1 MLFFLGKGILG
12 KAFATIYFGD
22 ILNSVLGNPIGRLV
36 DRLSGKTTTK
46 AAKDNLNL
54 NKKLLNMN
62 DGRGVPTRS
71 GAMRF
76 LGDGS
81 GKLDDAPDI
90 VPTNQSVLNDIAKNQ
105 GLSIGSTVPPE
116 IDSKKMMVDGFAGM
130 VGIIEQI
137 NKNIEAIG
145 NSLVESAAI
154 EAANRKQLMEDL
166 EEEIT
171 QKGKTR
177 SRTRFERSIF
187 NFVSTRKNNIQTI
200 TGNVANDLSK
210 ALLTSLGLELAAN
223 LPDGDDDDKI
233 ITETEKALEK
243 YGYNK
248 DDYKLVPQPDG
259 NFKVVPNTDGAE
271 SSSDNIEE
279 GTTETNQGF
288 LKLPKS
294 LSTPDLLEFM
304 DGDSIFNQE
313 DLLEFMDGDSI
324 FNQEVIQQ
332 RKNEL
337 SLSNNINAA
346 DSLSPNVSVNNLVAQ
361 LPLDSV
367 SGSTQII
374 DLRKAEEIAGGDD
387 TAASSATSQLDTA
400 IADLD
405 PSRKLSV
412 YESFVRSV

>member
-1 MLFFLGKGILG
+1 MFFFLGKGLLG
-12 KAFATIYFGD
+12 RTATTLFYGD
-22 ILNSVLGNPIGRLV
+22 LLNDILGNPIGGLV

-54 NKKLLNMN
+54 NKKLLNMRDG

-137 NKNIEAIG
+137 NRNIEAIG

-166 EEEIT
+166 EEEISE
-171 QKGKTR
+171 KGKKR
-177 SRTRFERSIF
+177 SRTRFERSVF
-187 NFVSTRKNNIQTI
+187 NFVSTRKNNIQTV

-223 LPDGDDDDKI
+223 LPEGENEDDI
-233 ITETEKALEK
+233 LNQTEKSLEK
-243 YGYNK
+243 YGFNK
-248 DDYKLVPQPDG
+248 DDYELVPQPDG
-259 NFKVVPNTDGAE
+259 NFKLILKTDKEE
-271 SSSDNIEE
+271 SNSNNIEKN
-279 GTTETNQGF
+279 TENKLGF

-294 LSTPDLLEFM
+294 LSTDDLLEFLI
-304 DGDSIFNQE
+304 DEPIFNQK
-313 DLLEFMDGDSI
+313 
-324 FNQEVIQQ
+324 VIQN

-337 SLSNNINAA
+337 SLNNNINSV

-361 LPLDSV
+361 LPLDNF

-374 DLRKAEEIAGGDD
+374 DLRKAEEIVGGND

>member
-1 MLFFLGKGILG
+1 MLFFLGKGIFG

-22 ILNSVLGNPIGRLV
+22 ILNSVLGNPIGGLV

-54 NKKLLNMN
+54 NQKLLNMN

-171 QKGKTR
+171 EKGKTR
-177 SRTRFERSIF
+177 SRTRFERSVF

-271 SSSDNIEE
+271 SSSDNIEKD
-279 GTTETNQGF
+279 TIETNKGF

-304 DGDSIFNQE
+304 DGDSIFNQK
-313 DLLEFMDGDSI
+313 
-324 FNQEVIQQ
+324 VIQN

-337 SLSNNINAA
+337 SLNNNINSV

-361 LPLDSV
+361 LPLDNF

-374 DLRKAEEIAGGDD
+374 DLRKAEEIVGGND

>member
-1 MLFFLGKGILG
+1 MLFFLGKGLLG
-12 KAFATIYFGD
+12 KTASTLFYGEL
-22 ILNSVLGNPIGRLV
+22 LNNILGNPIGRLV
-36 DRLSGKTTTK
+36 DRLSGKTTTE

-54 NKKLLNMN
+54 NKKLLNMRGG
-62 DGRGVPTRS
+62 DGRGVPTRG

-137 NKNIEAIG
+137 NRNIEAIG

-166 EEEIT
+166 QEEIT
-171 QKGKTR
+171 EKGKTR
-177 SRTRFERSIF
+177 SRTRFERSVF
-187 NFVSTRKNNIQTI
+187 NFVSTRKNNIQTV

-223 LPDGDDDDKI
+223 IPDGDDEDQI
-233 ITETEKALEK
+233 ITDTEKALEK

-248 DDYKLVPQPDG
+248 DDFKLVPQPDG
-259 NFKVVPNTDGAE
+259 TFKVVPNTDGTE

-294 LSTPDLLEFM
+294 LSTDDLLEFIV
-304 DGDSIFNQE
+304 DDPIFNQK
-313 DLLEFMDGDSI
+313 
-324 FNQEVIQQ
+324 VIQN

-337 SLSNNINAA
+337 SLNNNINAA
-346 DSLSPNVSVNNLVAQ
+346 NSLSPNVAVNNLVAQ
-361 LPLDSV
+361 LPLDSF

-374 DLRKAEEIAGGDD
+374 DLRKAEEIASGGD

>member
-1 MLFFLGKGILG
+1 MLFFLGKGLLG
-12 KAFATIYFGD
+12 KTASTLFYGEL
-22 ILNSVLGNPIGRLV
+22 LNNILGNPIGRLV
-36 DRLSGKTTTK
+36 DRLSGKTTTTK
-46 AAKDNLNL
+46 EAKDNLNL

-62 DGRGVPTRS
+62 DGRGAPTRS

-137 NKNIEAIG
+137 NRNIEAIG

-166 EEEIT
+166 QEEIT
-171 QKGKTR
+171 EKGKTR
-177 SRTRFERSIF
+177 SRTRFERSVF
-187 NFVSTRKNNIQTI
+187 NFVSTRKNNIQTV

-223 LPDGDDDDKI
+223 IPDGDDEDQI
-233 ITETEKALEK
+233 ITDTEKALEK

-248 DDYKLVPQPDG
+248 DDFKLVPQPDG
-259 NFKVVPNTDGAE
+259 TFKVVPNTDGTE

-294 LSTPDLLEFM
+294 FSTPDLLEFL
-304 DGDSIFNQE
+304 DGNSIFNQK
-313 DLLEFMDGDSI
+313 
-324 FNQEVIQQ
+324 VIQN

-337 SLSNNINAA
+337 SLNNNINAA
-346 DSLSPNVSVNNLVAQ
+346 NSLSPNVSVNNLVAQ
-361 LPLDSV
+361 LPLDSF

>member
-1 MLFFLGKGILG
+1 MFFFLGKGLLG
-12 KAFATIYFGD
+12 RTATTLFYGD
-22 ILNSVLGNPIGRLV
+22 LLNDILGNPIGGLV

-54 NKKLLNMN
+54 NKKLLNMRDG

-105 GLSIGSTVPPE
+105 GLSISSTVPPE

-166 EEEIT
+166 EEEISE
-171 QKGKTR
+171 KGKKR
-177 SRTRFERSIF
+177 SRTRFERSVF
-187 NFVSTRKNNIQTI
+187 NFVSTRKNNIQTV

-223 LPDGDDDDKI
+223 LPEGENEDDI
-233 ITETEKALEK
+233 LNQTEKSLEK
-243 YGYNK
+243 YGFNK
-248 DDYKLVPQPDG
+248 DDYELVPQPDG
-259 NFKVVPNTDGAE
+259 TFKLILKTDKEE
-271 SSSDNIEE
+271 SNSNNIEE
-279 GTTETNQGF
+279 NTENKLGF

-294 LSTPDLLEFM
+294 LSTDDLLEFLI
-304 DGDSIFNQE
+304 DEPIFNQK
-313 DLLEFMDGDSI
+313 
-324 FNQEVIQQ
+324 VIQN

-337 SLSNNINAA
+337 SLNNNINSV

-361 LPLDSV
+361 LPLDNF

-374 DLRKAEEIAGGDD
+374 DLRKAEEIVGGND

>member
-1 MLFFLGKGILG
+1 MLFFLGKGLLG
-12 KAFATIYFGD
+12 KTASTLFYGD
-22 ILNSVLGNPIGRLV
+22 LLNSLLGNPIGRLV

-46 AAKDNLNL
+46 EAKDNLNL

-166 EEEIT
+166 EEEISE
-171 QKGKTR
+171 KGKKR
-177 SRTRFERSIF
+177 SRTRFERSVF
-187 NFVSTRKNNIQTI
+187 NFVSTRKNNIQTV

-223 LPDGDDDDKI
+223 LPEGENEDDI
-233 ITETEKALEK
+233 LNQTEKSLEK
-243 YGYNK
+243 YGFNK
-248 DDYKLVPQPDG
+248 DDYELVPQPDG
-259 NFKVVPNTDGAE
+259 NFKLILKTDKEE
-271 SSSDNIEE
+271 SNSNNIEE
-279 GTTETNQGF
+279 NTENKLGF

-294 LSTPDLLEFM
+294 LSTDDLLEFLI
-304 DGDSIFNQE
+304 DEPIFNQK
-313 DLLEFMDGDSI
+313 
-324 FNQEVIQQ
+324 VIQN

-337 SLSNNINAA
+337 SLNNNINSV

-361 LPLDSV
+361 LPLDNF

-374 DLRKAEEIAGGDD
+374 DLRKAEEIVGGND

>member
-12 KAFATIYFGD
+12 KTASTLFYGD
-22 ILNSVLGNPIGRLV
+22 LLNSLLGNPIGRLV

-46 AAKDNLNL
+46 EAKDNLNL

-62 DGRGVPTRS
+62 DGRGAPTRS

-166 EEEIT
+166 EEEISE
-171 QKGKTR
+171 KGKKR
-177 SRTRFERSIF
+177 SRTRFERSVF
-187 NFVSTRKNNIQTI
+187 NFVSTRKNNIQTV

-223 LPDGDDDDKI
+223 LPEGENEDDI
-233 ITETEKALEK
+233 LNQTEKSLEK
-243 YGYNK
+243 YGFNK
-248 DDYKLVPQPDG
+248 DDYELVPQPDG
-259 NFKVVPNTDGAE
+259 NFKLKLKTDKEE
-271 SSSDNIEE
+271 SNSNNIEE
-279 GTTETNQGF
+279 NTENKLGF

-294 LSTPDLLEFM
+294 LSTDDLLEFLI
-304 DGDSIFNQE
+304 DEPIFNQK
-313 DLLEFMDGDSI
+313 
-324 FNQEVIQQ
+324 VIQN

-337 SLSNNINAA
+337 SLNNNINSV

-361 LPLDSV
+361 LPLDNF

-374 DLRKAEEIAGGDD
+374 DLRKAEEIVGGND

>member
-1 MLFFLGKGILG
+1 MLFLPFLGKGIFG
-12 KAFATIYFGD
+12 KAISTIIYGE
-22 ILNSVLGNPIGRLV
+22 IINNVLGNPVGKFI
-36 DRLSGKTTTK
+36 DRLSGKTTTTRTT
-46 AAKDNLNL
+46 KDNLNL
-54 NKKLLNMN
+54 NKKLLNMK
-62 DGRGVPTRS
+62 DGGGSPTRG

-171 QKGKTR
+171 EKGKTR
-177 SRTRFERSIF
+177 SRTRFERSVF

-210 ALLTSLGLELAAN
+210 ALLTSLGLELAAS
-223 LPDGDDDDKI
+223 LPDGDDEDKI
-233 ITETEKALEK
+233 ITDTEKALEK

-259 NFKVVPNTDGAE
+259 TFKVVPNTDGTE

-279 GTTETNQGF
+279 NTENKLGF

-294 LSTPDLLEFM
+294 LSTD
-304 DGDSIFNQE
+304 

-374 DLRKAEEIAGGDD
+374 DLRKAEEIVGGDD

>member
-12 KAFATIYFGD
+12 KTARTLFYGEL
-22 ILNSVLGNPIGRLV
+22 LNNILGNPIGRLV

-171 QKGKTR
+171 EKGKTR
-177 SRTRFERSIF
+177 SRTRFERSVF

-223 LPDGDDDDKI
+223 LPDGDDEDKI
-233 ITETEKALEK
+233 ISDTEKALEK

-248 DDYKLVPQPDG
+248 DDFKLVPQPDG
-259 NFKVVPNTDGAE
+259 NFKVVPNTDETE

-294 LSTPDLLEFM
+294 LSTDDLLEFIV
-304 DGDSIFNQE
+304 DDPIFNK
-313 DLLEFMDGDSI
+313 
-324 FNQEVIQQ
+324 EVIQN

-346 DSLSPNVSVNNLVAQ
+346 NSLSPNVSVNNLVAQ
-361 LPLDSV
+361 LPLDSF

>member
-1 MLFFLGKGILG
+1 MLFFLGKGIFG

-259 NFKVVPNTDGAE
+259 NFKVVPNTDETE

-294 LSTPDLLEFM
+294 LSTDDLLEFIV
-304 DGDSIFNQE
+304 DDPIFNK
-313 DLLEFMDGDSI
+313 
-324 FNQEVIQQ
+324 EVIQN

-346 DSLSPNVSVNNLVAQ
+346 NSLSPNVSVNNLVAQ
-361 LPLDSV
+361 LPLDSF

>member
-1 MLFFLGKGILG
+1 MLFLPFLGKGILG

-22 ILNSVLGNPIGRLV
+22 ILNSVLGNPIGGFV

-46 AAKDNLNL
+46 TTKDNLNL
-54 NKKLLNMN
+54 NKKLLNMK
-62 DGRGVPTRS
+62 DGGVPTRG

-105 GLSIGSTVPPE
+105 GLSISSTVPPE

-137 NKNIEAIG
+137 NRNIEAIG

-166 EEEIT
+166 EEEISE
-171 QKGKTR
+171 KGKKR

-187 NFVSTRKNNIQTI
+187 NFVSTRKNNIQTV

-223 LPDGDDDDKI
+223 LPDGDDEEEI
-233 ITETEKALEK
+233 LTQTEKALEQ

-248 DDYKLVPQPDG
+248 DDYKLIPLPDG
-259 NFKVVPNTDGAE
+259 NFKLVPNTDTKE
-271 SSSDNIEE
+271 SDNTEE
-279 GTTETNQGF
+279 DIIETNKGF
-288 LKLPKS
+288 VKLPKS
-294 LSTPDLLEFM
+294 FSTDDLLEFM
-304 DGDSIFNQE
+304 DVKPINFN
-313 DLLEFMDGDSI
+313 S
-324 FNQEVIQQ
+324 EVVQK
-332 RKNEL
+332 RKNQL
-337 SLSNNINAA
+337 NLSNNINAA

-361 LPLDSV
+361 LPLDSF

-374 DLRKAEEIAGGDD
+374 DLRKAEEIASGGD

-405 PSRKLSV
+405 PSRKVSV

>member
-1 MLFFLGKGILG
+1 MLFFLGKGLLG
-12 KAFATIYFGD
+12 KTASTLFYGEL
-22 ILNSVLGNPIGRLV
+22 LNNILGNPIGRLV
-36 DRLSGKTTTK
+36 DRLSGKTTTTK
-46 AAKDNLNL
+46 EAKDNLNL

-62 DGRGVPTRS
+62 DGRGAPTRS

-166 EEEIT
+166 QEEIT
-171 QKGKTR
+171 EKGKTR
-177 SRTRFERSIF
+177 SRTRFERSVF
-187 NFVSTRKNNIQTI
+187 NFVSTRKNNIQTV

-223 LPDGDDDDKI
+223 LPEGENEDDI
-233 ITETEKALEK
+233 LNQTEKSLEK
-243 YGYNK
+243 YGFNK
-248 DDYKLVPQPDG
+248 DDYELVPQPDG
-259 NFKVVPNTDGAE
+259 NFKLKLKTDKEE
-271 SSSDNIEE
+271 SNSNNIEE
-279 GTTETNQGF
+279 NTENKLGF

-294 LSTPDLLEFM
+294 LSTD
-304 DGDSIFNQE
+304 

>member
-12 KAFATIYFGD
+12 KTASTLFYGEL
-22 ILNSVLGNPIGRLV
+22 LNNILGNPIGRLV
-36 DRLSGKTTTK
+36 DRLSGKTTTE

-137 NKNIEAIG
+137 NRNIEAIG

-223 LPDGDDDDKI
+223 LPDGENEDDI
-233 ITETEKALEK
+233 ITQTEKSLEK

-248 DDYKLVPQPDG
+248 DDFKLVPQPDG
-259 NFKVVPNTDGAE
+259 TFKVVPNTDGTE
-271 SSSDNIEE
+271 SSSDNIE
-279 GTTETNQGF
+279 GDTVETNQGF

-294 LSTPDLLEFM
+294 LSTDDLLEFLI
-304 DGDSIFNQE
+304 DEPIFNQK
-313 DLLEFMDGDSI
+313 
-324 FNQEVIQQ
+324 VIQN

-337 SLSNNINAA
+337 SLNNNINSV

-361 LPLDSV
+361 LPLDSF

-374 DLRKAEEIAGGDD
+374 DLRKAEEIVGGDD
-387 TAASSATSQLDTA
+387 AAASSATSQLDTA

>member
-1 MLFFLGKGILG
+1 MLFFLGKGLLG
-12 KAFATIYFGD
+12 KTASTLFYGEL
-22 ILNSVLGNPIGRLV
+22 LNNILGNPIGKLV
-36 DRLSGKTTTK
+36 DRLSGKTTTE

-166 EEEIT
+166 EEEISE
-171 QKGKTR
+171 KGKKR
-177 SRTRFERSIF
+177 SRTRFERSVF
-187 NFVSTRKNNIQTI
+187 NFVSTRKNNIQTV

-223 LPDGDDDDKI
+223 LPEGENEDDI
-233 ITETEKALEK
+233 LNQTEKSLEK
-243 YGYNK
+243 YGFNK
-248 DDYKLVPQPDG
+248 DDYELVPQPDG
-259 NFKVVPNTDGAE
+259 NFKLILKTDKEE
-271 SSSDNIEE
+271 SNSNNIEE
-279 GTTETNQGF
+279 NTENKLGF

-294 LSTPDLLEFM
+294 LSTDDLLEFLI
-304 DGDSIFNQE
+304 DEPIFNQK
-313 DLLEFMDGDSI
+313 
-324 FNQEVIQQ
+324 VIQN

-337 SLSNNINAA
+337 SLNNNINSV

-361 LPLDSV
+361 LPLDNF

-374 DLRKAEEIAGGDD
+374 DLRKAEEIVGGND

>member
-1 MLFFLGKGILG
+1 MLFFLGKGLLG
-12 KAFATIYFGD
+12 KTASTLFYGEL
-22 ILNSVLGNPIGRLV
+22 LNNILGNPIGRLV
-36 DRLSGKTTTK
+36 DRLSGKTTTE

-54 NKKLLNMN
+54 NKKLLNMK
-62 DGRGVPTRS
+62 DGRGAPTRS

-137 NKNIEAIG
+137 NRNIEAIG

-210 ALLTSLGLELAAN
+210 ALLTALGVELAAN
-223 LPDGDDDDKI
+223 IPDGDDEDQI
-233 ITETEKALEK
+233 ITDTEKALEK

-248 DDYKLVPQPDG
+248 DDFKLVPQPNG
-259 NFKVVPNTDGAE
+259 TFKVVPNTDETE
-271 SSSDNIEE
+271 SSSDNIDNIEE
-279 GTTETNQGF
+279 KNYRKFGF

-294 LSTPDLLEFM
+294 LSTDDLLKFLIDEPV
-304 DGDSIFNQE
+304 FNQK
-313 DLLEFMDGDSI
+313 
-324 FNQEVIQQ
+324 VIQN

-337 SLSNNINAA
+337 SLNNNINSV

-361 LPLDSV
+361 LPLDSF

-374 DLRKAEEIAGGDD
+374 DLRKAEEIVGGND

>member
-12 KAFATIYFGD
+12 KTASTLFYGEL
-22 ILNSVLGNPIGRLV
+22 LNNILGNPIGRLV
-36 DRLSGKTTTK
+36 DRLSGKTTTE

-171 QKGKTR
+171 EKGKTR
-177 SRTRFERSIF
+177 SRTRFERSVF

-223 LPDGDDDDKI
+223 HPDGDDDDDKI

-259 NFKVVPNTDGAE
+259 NFKLVPNTDETE

-294 LSTPDLLEFM
+294 LSTP
-304 DGDSIFNQE
+304 

-374 DLRKAEEIAGGDD
+374 DLRKAEEIVGGND

-412 YESFVRSV
+412 YESLVRSV

>member
-1 MLFFLGKGILG
+1 MLFLPFLGKGIFG
-12 KAFATIYFGD
+12 KAISTIIYGE
-22 ILNSVLGNPIGRLV
+22 IINNVLGNPVGKFI
-36 DRLSGKTTTK
+36 DRLSGKTTTRTT
-46 AAKDNLNL
+46 KDNLNL

-62 DGRGVPTRS
+62 GGDGRGVPTRS

-105 GLSIGSTVPPE
+105 GLSISSTVPPE

-137 NKNIEAIG
+137 NRNIEAIG

-166 EEEIT
+166 EEEISE
-171 QKGKTR
+171 KGKKR
-177 SRTRFERSIF
+177 SKTRFERSVF

-223 LPDGDDDDKI
+223 LPDGDDEEKI
-233 ITETEKALEK
+233 LTETEKALEK
-243 YGYNK
+243 YGFNK
-248 DDYKLVPQPDG
+248 DDFKLVPQPDG
-259 NFKVVPNTDGAE
+259 NFKVVPNPDKE
-271 SSSDNIEE
+271 KSNSNNIEE
-279 GTTETNQGF
+279 GNTENKLGF
-288 LKLPKS
+288 IKLPKS
-294 LSTPDLLEFM
+294 LSTDDLLEFM
-304 DGDSIFNQE
+304 DVKPINFN
-313 DLLEFMDGDSI
+313 S
-324 FNQEVIQQ
+324 EVIQN

-346 DSLSPNVSVNNLVAQ
+346 DSLSPNIAINNINAQ
-361 LPLDSV
+361 IPLDSF

-374 DLRKAEEIAGGDD
+374 DLRKAEEIAGGND

-405 PSRKLSV
+405 PSRKLSL

>member
-12 KAFATIYFGD
+12 KTASTLFYGD
-22 ILNSVLGNPIGRLV
+22 LLNSLLGNPIGRLV

-46 AAKDNLNL
+46 EAKDNLNL

-62 DGRGVPTRS
+62 DGRGAPTRS

-166 EEEIT
+166 QEEIT
-171 QKGKTR
+171 EKGKTR
-177 SRTRFERSIF
+177 SRTRFERSVF
-187 NFVSTRKNNIQTI
+187 NFVSTRKNNIKTV
-200 TGNVANDLSK
+200 TCNVANDLSK

-223 LPDGDDDDKI
+223 LPEGENEDDI
-233 ITETEKALEK
+233 ITQTEKSLEK

-248 DDYKLVPQPDG
+248 DDFKLVPQPDG
-259 NFKVVPNTDGAE
+259 TFKVVPNTDGTE

-294 LSTPDLLEFM
+294 LSTDDLLEFIV
-304 DGDSIFNQE
+304 DDPIFNQK
-313 DLLEFMDGDSI
+313 
-324 FNQEVIQQ
+324 VIQN

-337 SLSNNINAA
+337 SLNNNINAA
-346 DSLSPNVSVNNLVAQ
+346 NSLSPNVSVNNLVAQ
-361 LPLDSV
+361 LPLDSF

>member
-12 KAFATIYFGD
+12 KTASTLFYGEL
-22 ILNSVLGNPIGRLV
+22 LNNILGNSIGRLV

-171 QKGKTR
+171 EKGKTR
-177 SRTRFERSIF
+177 SRTRFERSVF

-259 NFKVVPNTDGAE
+259 NFKLVPNTDETE

-294 LSTPDLLEFM
+294 LSTDDLLEFIV
-304 DGDSIFNQE
+304 DDPIFNK
-313 DLLEFMDGDSI
+313 
-324 FNQEVIQQ
+324 EVIQN

-346 DSLSPNVSVNNLVAQ
+346 NSLSPNVSVNNLVAQ
-361 LPLDSV
+361 LPLDNF

>member
-1 MLFFLGKGILG
+1 MLFFLGKGLLG
-12 KAFATIYFGD
+12 KTASTLFYGEL
-22 ILNSVLGNPIGRLV
+22 LNNILGNPIGRLV
-36 DRLSGKTTTK
+36 DRLSGKTTTTK
-46 AAKDNLNL
+46 EAKDNLNL

-62 DGRGVPTRS
+62 DGRGAPTRS

-171 QKGKTR
+171 EKGKTR
-177 SRTRFERSIF
+177 SRTRFERSVF

-210 ALLTSLGLELAAN
+210 ALLTSLGLELAAS
-223 LPDGDDDDKI
+223 LPDGDDEDQI
-233 ITETEKALEK
+233 ITDTEKALEK

-248 DDYKLVPQPDG
+248 DDFKLVPQPDG
-259 NFKVVPNTDGAE
+259 TFKVVPNTDGTE

-279 GTTETNQGF
+279 GTIETNQGF

-294 LSTPDLLEFM
+294 LSTDDLLEFM
-304 DGDSIFNQE
+304 DVKPINFN
-313 DLLEFMDGDSI
+313 SK
-324 FNQEVIQQ
+324 VIQN

-337 SLSNNINAA
+337 SLNNNINAA
-346 DSLSPNVSVNNLVAQ
+346 NSLSPNVSVNNLVAQ

-374 DLRKAEEIAGGDD
+374 DLRKAEEIVGGND

>member
-1 MLFFLGKGILG
+1 MLFLPFLGKGIFG
-12 KAFATIYFGD
+12 KAISTIFYAD
-22 ILNSVLGNPIGRLV
+22 IINSVLGNPVGGFI
-36 DRLSGKTTTK
+36 DRLAGKTTTTK
-46 AAKDNLNL
+46 TTKDNLNL
-54 NKKLLNMN
+54 NKKLLNMRGG
-62 DGRGVPTRS
+62 DGRGVPTRG
-71 GAMRF
+71 GARRF

-154 EAANRKQLMEDL
+154 EGANRKQLMEDL
-166 EEEIT
+166 EESLAE
-171 QKGKTR
+171 KGKKR

-187 NFVSTRKNNIQTI
+187 NFISTKKNNIQNV

-223 LPDGDDDDKI
+223 LPDGDDEDEI
-233 ITETEKALEK
+233 LRQTEKELEK

-259 NFKVVPNTDGAE
+259 TFKVVPNTDGTE

-279 GTTETNQGF
+279 NTENKLGF

-294 LSTPDLLEFM
+294 LST
-304 DGDSIFNQE
+304 E
-313 DLLEFMDGDSI
+313 DLLEFMDVKPI
-324 FNQEVIQQ
+324 NFNSEVIQN

-361 LPLDSV
+361 LPLDSL

-374 DLRKAEEIAGGDD
+374 DLRKAEEITGGDD

-405 PSRKLSV
+405 PSRKISV
-412 YESFVRSV
+412 YEAFVRSV

>member
-1 MLFFLGKGILG
+1 MLFLPFLGKGIFG
-12 KAFATIYFGD
+12 KAISTIIYGE
-22 ILNSVLGNPIGRLV
+22 IINNVLGNPVGKFI

-46 AAKDNLNL
+46 TTKDNLNL

-62 DGRGVPTRS
+62 GGDGRGVPTRS

-105 GLSIGSTVPPE
+105 GLSISSTVPPE

-137 NKNIEAIG
+137 NRNIEAIG

-166 EEEIT
+166 EEEISE
-171 QKGKTR
+171 KGKKR
-177 SRTRFERSIF
+177 SKTRFERSVF

-223 LPDGDDDDKI
+223 LPEGENEDDI
-233 ITETEKALEK
+233 LNQTEKSLEK

-248 DDYKLVPQPDG
+248 DDYELVPQPDG
-259 NFKVVPNTDGAE
+259 NFKLKLKTDKEE
-271 SSSDNIEE
+271 SNSNNIEE
-279 GTTETNQGF
+279 NTENKLGF

-294 LSTPDLLEFM
+294 LSTDDLLEFLI
-304 DGDSIFNQE
+304 DEPIFNQK
-313 DLLEFMDGDSI
+313 
-324 FNQEVIQQ
+324 VIQN

-337 SLSNNINAA
+337 SLNNNINSV

-361 LPLDSV
+361 LPLDNF

-374 DLRKAEEIAGGDD
+374 DLRKAEEIVGGND

>member
-12 KAFATIYFGD
+12 KTASTLFYGD
-22 ILNSVLGNPIGRLV
+22 LLNSLLGNPIGRLV

-171 QKGKTR
+171 EKGKTR
-177 SRTRFERSIF
+177 SRTRFERSVF

-248 DDYKLVPQPDG
+248 DDFKLVPQPDG
-259 NFKVVPNTDGAE
+259 NFKLVPNTDETE

-294 LSTPDLLEFM
+294 LSTDDLLEFIV
-304 DGDSIFNQE
+304 DDPIFNK
-313 DLLEFMDGDSI
+313 
-324 FNQEVIQQ
+324 EVIQN

-346 DSLSPNVSVNNLVAQ
+346 NSLSPNVSVNNLVAQ

>member
-12 KAFATIYFGD
+12 KTASTLFYGEL
-22 ILNSVLGNPIGRLV
+22 LNNILGNPIGRLV
-36 DRLSGKTTTK
+36 DRLSGKTTTE

-223 LPDGDDDDKI
+223 LPDGENEDDI
-233 ITETEKALEK
+233 ITQTEKSLEK

-248 DDYKLVPQPDG
+248 DDFKLVPQPDG
-259 NFKVVPNTDGAE
+259 TFKVVPNTDGTE
-271 SSSDNIEE
+271 SSSDNIE
-279 GTTETNQGF
+279 GDTVETNQGF

-294 LSTPDLLEFM
+294 LSTDDLLEFLI
-304 DGDSIFNQE
+304 DEPIFNQK
-313 DLLEFMDGDSI
+313 
-324 FNQEVIQQ
+324 VIQN

-337 SLSNNINAA
+337 SLNNNINSV

-361 LPLDSV
+361 LPLDNF

-374 DLRKAEEIAGGDD
+374 DLRKAEEIVGGDD
-387 TAASSATSQLDTA
+387 AAASSATSQLDTA

>member
-1 MLFFLGKGILG
+1 MLFFLGKGLLG
-12 KAFATIYFGD
+12 KTASTLFYGEL
-22 ILNSVLGNPIGRLV
+22 LNNILGNPIGRLV
-36 DRLSGKTTTK
+36 DRLSGKTTTE

-166 EEEIT
+166 QEEISE
-171 QKGKTR
+171 KGKKR

-187 NFVSTRKNNIQTI
+187 NFVSTRKNNIQTV

-223 LPDGDDDDKI
+223 LPEGENEDDI
-233 ITETEKALEK
+233 LNQTEKSLEK
-243 YGYNK
+243 YGFNK
-248 DDYKLVPQPDG
+248 DDYELVPQPDG
-259 NFKVVPNTDGAE
+259 NFKLKLKTDKEE
-271 SSSDNIEE
+271 SNSNNIEE
-279 GTTETNQGF
+279 NTENKLGF

-294 LSTPDLLEFM
+294 LSTDDLLEFLI
-304 DGDSIFNQE
+304 DEPIFNQK
-313 DLLEFMDGDSI
+313 
-324 FNQEVIQQ
+324 VIQN

-337 SLSNNINAA
+337 SLNNNINSV
-346 DSLSPNVSVNNLVAQ
+346 DSLSPNVSVNNLVTQ
-361 LPLDSV
+361 LPLDNF

-374 DLRKAEEIAGGDD
+374 DLRKAEEIVGGND

>member
-1 MLFFLGKGILG
+1 MLFFLGKGLLG
-12 KAFATIYFGD
+12 KTASTLFYGEL
-22 ILNSVLGNPIGRLV
+22 LNNILGNPIGRLV

-46 AAKDNLNL
+46 EAKDNLNL

-62 DGRGVPTRS
+62 GGDGRGVPTRS

-166 EEEIT
+166 EEEISE
-171 QKGKTR
+171 KGKKR
-177 SRTRFERSIF
+177 SRTRFERSVF
-187 NFVSTRKNNIQTI
+187 NFVSTRKNNIQTV

-223 LPDGDDDDKI
+223 LPEGENEDDI
-233 ITETEKALEK
+233 LNQTEKSLEK
-243 YGYNK
+243 YGFNK
-248 DDYKLVPQPDG
+248 DDYELVPQPDG
-259 NFKVVPNTDGAE
+259 NFKLILKTDKEE
-271 SSSDNIEE
+271 SNSNNIEKN
-279 GTTETNQGF
+279 TENKLGF

-294 LSTPDLLEFM
+294 LSTDDLLEFLI
-304 DGDSIFNQE
+304 DEPIFNQK
-313 DLLEFMDGDSI
+313 
-324 FNQEVIQQ
+324 VIQN

-337 SLSNNINAA
+337 SLNNNINSV
-346 DSLSPNVSVNNLVAQ
+346 DSLSPNVSVNNLVTQ
-361 LPLDSV
+361 LPLDNF

-374 DLRKAEEIAGGDD
+374 DLRKAEEIVGGND

>member
-12 KAFATIYFGD
+12 KTASTLFYGEL
-22 ILNSVLGNPIGRLV
+22 LNNILGNPIGRLV
-36 DRLSGKTTTK
+36 DRLSGKTTTTK
-46 AAKDNLNL
+46 EAKDNLNL

-62 DGRGVPTRS
+62 DGRGAPTRS

-137 NKNIEAIG
+137 NRNIEAIG

-166 EEEIT
+166 QEEIT
-171 QKGKTR
+171 EKGKTR
-177 SRTRFERSIF
+177 SRTRFERSVF
-187 NFVSTRKNNIQTI
+187 NFVSTRKNNIQTV

-223 LPDGDDDDKI
+223 IPDGDDEDQI
-233 ITETEKALEK
+233 ITDTEKALEK

-248 DDYKLVPQPDG
+248 DDFKLVPQPDG
-259 NFKVVPNTDGAE
+259 TFKVVPNTDGTE

-294 LSTPDLLEFM
+294 LST
-304 DGDSIFNQE
+304 E

-361 LPLDSV
+361 LPLDSF

>member
-1 MLFFLGKGILG
+1 MLFFLGKGLLG
-12 KAFATIYFGD
+12 KTASTLFYGD
-22 ILNSVLGNPIGRLV
+22 LLNSILGNPIGKLV
-36 DRLSGKTTTK
+36 DRLSGKTITK
-46 AAKDNLNL
+46 EAKDNLNL

-166 EEEIT
+166 EEEISE
-171 QKGKTR
+171 KGKKR
-177 SRTRFERSIF
+177 SRTRFERSVF
-187 NFVSTRKNNIQTI
+187 NFVSTRKNNIQTV

-223 LPDGDDDDKI
+223 LPDGDDEEKI
-233 ITETEKALEK
+233 LTETEKALEK

-248 DDYKLVPQPDG
+248 DDYELVPQPDG
-259 NFKVVPNTDGAE
+259 NFKVVPKTDKEE
-271 SSSDNIEE
+271 SNSNNIEE
-279 GTTETNQGF
+279 KNYRKFGF

-294 LSTPDLLEFM
+294 LSTDDLLEFM
-304 DGDSIFNQE
+304 IDDP
-313 DLLEFMDGDSI
+313 I
-324 FNQEVIQQ
+324 FNQEVIQN

-337 SLSNNINAA
+337 SLNNNINSV
-346 DSLSPNVSVNNLVAQ
+346 DSLSPNVSVSNLVAQ
-361 LPLDSV
+361 LPLDSF

>member
-1 MLFFLGKGILG
+1 MLFFLGKGLLG
-12 KAFATIYFGD
+12 KTASTLFYGEL
-22 ILNSVLGNPIGRLV
+22 LNNILGNPIGRLV
-36 DRLSGKTTTK
+36 DRLSGKTTTE

-54 NKKLLNMN
+54 NKKLLNMRGG
-62 DGRGVPTRS
+62 DGRGVPTRG

-171 QKGKTR
+171 EKGKTR
-177 SRTRFERSIF
+177 SRTRFERSVF

-223 LPDGDDDDKI
+223 IPDGDDEDQI
-233 ITETEKALEK
+233 ITDTEKALEK

-248 DDYKLVPQPDG
+248 DDFKLVPQPDG
-259 NFKVVPNTDGAE
+259 TFKVVPNTD
-271 SSSDNIEE
+271 
-279 GTTETNQGF
+279 ET
-288 LKLPKS
+288 
-294 LSTPDLLEFM
+294 
-304 DGDSIFNQE
+304 
-313 DLLEFMDGDSI
+313 
-324 FNQEVIQQ
+324 
-332 RKNEL
+332 
-337 SLSNNINAA
+337 
-346 DSLSPNVSVNNLVAQ
+346 
-361 LPLDSV
+361 
-367 SGSTQII
+367 
-374 DLRKAEEIAGGDD
+374 
-387 TAASSATSQLDTA
+387 
-400 IADLD
+400 
-405 PSRKLSV
+405 
-412 YESFVRSV
+412 

>member
-12 KAFATIYFGD
+12 KTASTLFYGEL
-22 ILNSVLGNPIGRLV
+22 LNNILGNPIGRLV
-36 DRLSGKTTTK
+36 DRLSGKTTTTK
-46 AAKDNLNL
+46 EAKDNLNL

-62 DGRGVPTRS
+62 DGRGAPTRS

-116 IDSKKMMVDGFAGM
+116 IDSKKMMVDGFASM

-137 NKNIEAIG
+137 NRNIEAIG

-166 EEEIT
+166 QEEIT
-171 QKGKTR
+171 EKGKTR
-177 SRTRFERSIF
+177 SRTRFERSVF
-187 NFVSTRKNNIQTI
+187 NFVSTRKNNIQTV

-223 LPDGDDDDKI
+223 LPEGENEDDI
-233 ITETEKALEK
+233 LNQTEKSLEK
-243 YGYNK
+243 YGFNK
-248 DDYKLVPQPDG
+248 DDYELVPQPDG
-259 NFKVVPNTDGAE
+259 NFKLKLKTDKEE
-271 SSSDNIEE
+271 SNSNNIEE
-279 GTTETNQGF
+279 NTENKLGF

-294 LSTPDLLEFM
+294 LSTDDLLEFLI
-304 DGDSIFNQE
+304 DEPIFNQK
-313 DLLEFMDGDSI
+313 
-324 FNQEVIQQ
+324 VIQN

-337 SLSNNINAA
+337 SLNNNINSV

-361 LPLDSV
+361 LPLDNF

-374 DLRKAEEIAGGDD
+374 DLRKAEEIVGGND

>member
-1 MLFFLGKGILG
+1 MLFFLGKGLLG
-12 KAFATIYFGD
+12 KTASTLFYGEL
-22 ILNSVLGNPIGRLV
+22 LNNILGNPIGRLV

-46 AAKDNLNL
+46 EAKDNLNL

-62 DGRGVPTRS
+62 DGRGAPTRS

-166 EEEIT
+166 EEEISE
-171 QKGKTR
+171 KGKKR
-177 SRTRFERSIF
+177 SRTRFERSVF
-187 NFVSTRKNNIQTI
+187 NFVSTRKNNIQTV

-223 LPDGDDDDKI
+223 IPDGDDEDQI
-233 ITETEKALEK
+233 ITDTEKALEK

-248 DDYKLVPQPDG
+248 DDFKLVPQPDG
-259 NFKVVPNTDGAE
+259 TFKVVPNTDGTE

-294 LSTPDLLEFM
+294 LSTDDLLEFIV
-304 DGDSIFNQE
+304 DDPIFNQK
-313 DLLEFMDGDSI
+313 
-324 FNQEVIQQ
+324 VIQN

-337 SLSNNINAA
+337 SLNNNINSV

-361 LPLDSV
+361 LPLDNF

>member
-1 MLFFLGKGILG
+1 MLFFLGKGLLG
-12 KAFATIYFGD
+12 KTASTLFYGEL
-22 ILNSVLGNPIGRLV
+22 LNNILGNPIGRLV
-36 DRLSGKTTTK
+36 DRLSGKTTTE

-62 DGRGVPTRS
+62 GGDGRGVPTRS

-166 EEEIT
+166 EEEISE
-171 QKGKTR
+171 KGKKR
-177 SRTRFERSIF
+177 SRTRFERSVF
-187 NFVSTRKNNIQTI
+187 NFVSTRKNNIQTV

-223 LPDGDDDDKI
+223 LPEGENEDDI
-233 ITETEKALEK
+233 LNQTEKSLEK
-243 YGYNK
+243 YGFNK
-248 DDYKLVPQPDG
+248 DDYELVPQPDG
-259 NFKVVPNTDGAE
+259 NFKLILKTDKEE
-271 SSSDNIEE
+271 SNSNNIEKN
-279 GTTETNQGF
+279 TENKLGF

-294 LSTPDLLEFM
+294 LSTDDLLEFLI
-304 DGDSIFNQE
+304 DEPIFNQK
-313 DLLEFMDGDSI
+313 
-324 FNQEVIQQ
+324 VIQN

-337 SLSNNINAA
+337 SLNNNINSV

-361 LPLDSV
+361 LPLDSF

-374 DLRKAEEIAGGDD
+374 DLRKAEEIVGGND

>member
-12 KAFATIYFGD
+12 KTASTLFYGEL
-22 ILNSVLGNPIGRLV
+22 LNNILGNPIGRLV
-36 DRLSGKTTTK
+36 DRLSGKTTTTTK

-54 NKKLLNMN
+54 NKKLLNMRGGG
-62 DGRGVPTRS
+62 GRPTRG

-171 QKGKTR
+171 EKGKTR
-177 SRTRFERSIF
+177 SRTRFERSVF

-223 LPDGDDDDKI
+223 LPDGDDEDKI

-248 DDYKLVPQPDG
+248 DDFKLVPQPDG
-259 NFKVVPNTDGAE
+259 TFKVVPNTDGTE

-279 GTTETNQGF
+279 NKENKLGF

-294 LSTPDLLEFM
+294 LSTDDLLEFLI
-304 DGDSIFNQE
+304 DEPIFNQK
-313 DLLEFMDGDSI
+313 
-324 FNQEVIQQ
+324 VIQN

-337 SLSNNINAA
+337 SLNNNINAA
-346 DSLSPNVSVNNLVAQ
+346 NSLSPNVSVNNLVAQ
-361 LPLDSV
+361 LPLDSF

>member
-1 MLFFLGKGILG
+1 MLFFLGKGIFG

-22 ILNSVLGNPIGRLV
+22 ILNSVLGNPIGGLV

-54 NKKLLNMN
+54 NQKLLNMN

-171 QKGKTR
+171 EKGKTR

-271 SSSDNIEE
+271 SSSDNIEKD
-279 GTTETNQGF
+279 TIETNKGF

-304 DGDSIFNQE
+304 DGDSIFNQK
-313 DLLEFMDGDSI
+313 
-324 FNQEVIQQ
+324 VIQN

-337 SLSNNINAA
+337 SLNNNINSV

-361 LPLDSV
+361 LPLDNF

-374 DLRKAEEIAGGDD
+374 DLRKAEEIVGGND